1 MDVPDMTKRQI
12 LRMFV
17 KDYIKSGYLYSGSI
31 PQNATVFYHNKT
43 NYERALDLIKEG
55 KLEFAKNEARSF
67 ILPLEQRKK
76 LIENHGLADRW
87 EKTAPYFHPNGP
99 YGEVTCVYG
108 RTQEVLKAHALARL
122 HQNEHGYYA
131 CFDSKHGNGTY
142 KTQYWTRDWKQFKAG
157 MITCDCPGWRFRR
170 QCTHQDDMREL
181 LIEAMIIK

>member
-1 MDVPDMTKRQI
+1 MTKRQI

-31 PQNATVFYHNKT
+31 AYVFYHNKT
-43 NYERALDLIKEG
+43 NYERALDLIREG

-76 LIENHGLADRW
+76 LIEKYGLADRW

-157 MITCDCPGWRFRR
+157 TITCDCPGWRFRR